1 MSIFEITMLVCFGV
15 AWPFSILKS
24 WRSRS
29 NAGKSV
35 AFLIVI
41 LIGYVSGVIHKLL
54 YSRDPVI
61 ALYLLNGVMVLTDI
75 LIYVRNHRLQS
86 SLTEESGK

>member
-1 MSIFEITMLVCFGV
+1 MSVFEITMLVCFGV

-29 NAGKSV
+29 NGGKSV
-35 AFLIVI
+35 VFLVVI
-41 LIGYVSGVIHKLL
+41 FVGYVAGVIHKAL

-61 ALYLLNGVMVLTDI
+61 VLYMLNGIMVLADI
-75 LIYVRNHRLQS
+75 LIYVRNHHLENS
-86 SLTEESGK
+86 AKDGPAE